1 MANLKSLKTEFLEY
15 LEIEKNRSP
24 KTIENYDHHL
34 ARFFDWLTGSLKKNA
49 DKISAEEISE
59 DSVRKF
65 RLFLARETDKFGRAL
80 KKQTQNHHLIA
91 LRMFLKYLAKRGIES
106 LSAEK
111 IELARQP
118 QRELEFMD
126 DPELERLLDA
136 PFLSKSKVIGIPKGD
151 SSLAT
156 SFSGQPNRFQN
167 LRDKAIL
174 ELLFSTGL
182 RVSELCA
189 LDRDSIDLDKGMFS
203 VRGKGSKIRV
213 AFISDSAR
221 DVLKEYLKERRDID
235 PALFARDSKSPN
247 KEEKLRL
254 TPRSVQ
260 RIIKKYAIK
269 AGISK
274 KVTPHWLRHSF
285 ATDLLR
291 NGADL
296 RSVQMML
303 GHANISTTQI
313 YTHFTDKQLKDIHKK
328 FHSGN
333 KN

>member
-1 MANLKSLKTEFLEY
+1 MNLKSLKIEFLEH

-34 ARFFDWLTGSLKKNA
+34 RRFFSWLESYLSKSS
-49 DKISAEEISE
+49 DKIEAKEITDE
-59 DSVRKF
+59 AIRKF
-65 RLFLARETDKFGRAL
+65 RIFLAREVDQFGRQL

-91 LRMFLKYLAKRGIES
+91 IRMFLKYLVKRGEES

-111 IELARQP
+111 IELAKQP
-118 QRELEFMD
+118 QRELEFLD
-126 DPELERLLDA
+126 KPELERLIDA
-136 PFLSKSKVIGIPKGD
+136 PKGD
-151 SSLAT
+151 D
-156 SFSGQPNRFQN
+156 FKN
-167 LRDKAIL
+167 LRDRAIL

-189 LDRDSIDLDKGMFS
+189 LNRDSADVDKGSFS
-203 VRGKGSKIRV
+203 VRGKGGKIRV
-213 AFISDSAR
+213 VFISDTAR
-221 DVLKEYLKERRDID
+221 EAVKKYLSQREDID
-235 PALFARDSKSPN
+235 EALFIRDFDSLN
-247 KEEKLRL
+247 KEKELRL
-254 TPRSVQ
+254 TSRSVQ
-260 RIIKKYAIK
+260 RIIKKYAAK

-274 KVTPHWLRHSF
+274 KVTPHWLRHQF
-285 ATDLLR
+285 ATDLLK

-313 YTHFTDKQLKDIHKK
+313 YTHFTDKQLGDIHKK

-333 KN
+333 K

>member
-1 MANLKSLKTEFLEY
+1 MLNLKILKIEFLEY

-34 ARFFDWLTGSLKKNA
+34 RRFFGWLADFLGKSA
-49 DKISAEEISE
+49 DKIGANEITEE
-59 DSVRKF
+59 SVRKF
-65 RLFLARETDKFGRAL
+65 RLFLARETDQYGKQL

-91 LRMFLKYLAKRGIES
+91 LRMFLKYLAKRGVET

-111 IELARQP
+111 IELAHQP

-126 DPELERLLDA
+126 ESELKRLLDA
-136 PFLSKSKVIGIPKGD
+136 PKGD
-151 SSLAT
+151 D
-156 SFSGQPNRFQN
+156 FQN
-167 LRDKAIL
+167 FRDKAIL

-189 LDRDSIDLDKGMFS
+189 LNIDNADVDKGSFS
-203 VRGKGSKIRV
+203 VRGKGGKIRV
-213 AFISDSAR
+213 VFVSDEAR
-221 DVLKEYLKERRDID
+221 EAVKKYLNQRKDID
-235 PALFARDSKSPN
+235 PALFTRHAYRQAGDANSLN
-247 KEEKLRL
+247 KEDELRL

-260 RIIKKYAIK
+260 RIIRRYTAK

-274 KVTPHWLRHSF
+274 KVTPHWLRHQF

-303 GHANISTTQI
+303 GHANIATTQI

-333 KN
+333 H

>member
-1 MANLKSLKTEFLEY
+1 MPIYNIVFCAILFFLIGVFFASIKINF
-15 LEIEKNRSP
+15 LI
-24 KTIENYDHHL
+24 IIFIAVFL
-34 ARFFDWLTGSLKKNA
+34 A
-49 DKISAEEISE
+49 
-59 DSVRKF
+59 V
-65 RLFLARETDKFGRAL
+65 LFLLISYFLNSSPPAGDPGR
-80 KKQTQNHHLIA
+80 
-91 LRMFLKYLAKRGIES
+91 S
-106 LSAEK
+106 
-111 IELARQP
+111 
-118 QRELEFMD
+118 
-126 DPELERLLDA
+126 
-136 PFLSKSKVIGIPKGD
+136 
-151 SSLAT
+151 
-156 SFSGQPNRFQN
+156 NRFQD

-213 AFISDSAR
+213 VFISDSAR
-221 DVLKEYLKERRDID
+221 DVLKEYLKERKDID
-235 PALFARDSKSPN
+235 PALFVRDSKSPN
-247 KEEKLRL
+247 KEEKLQL

-260 RIIKKYAIK
+260 RIIKKYAVK

-313 YTHFTDKQLKDIHKK
+313 YTHFTDKQLEDIHKK

-333 KN
+333 R

>member
-1 MANLKSLKTEFLEY
+1 MFNLKILKIEFLEY

-24 KTIENYDHHL
+24 KTIENYAHHL
-34 ARFFDWLTGSLKKNA
+34 NRFFDWLAESLKKNT
-49 DKISAEEISE
+49 DKISADEISE
-59 DSVRKF
+59 DLVRKF
-65 RLFLARETDKFGRAL
+65 RLFLARETDRFGKPL

-91 LRMFLKYLAKRGIES
+91 LRMFLKYLAKRGVES

-111 IELARQP
+111 IELAKQP
-118 QRELEFMD
+118 QRDLEFMD
-126 DPELERLLDA
+126 EPELERLLNA
-136 PFLSKSKVIGIPKGD
+136 PEGED
-151 SSLAT
+151 
-156 SFSGQPNRFQN
+156 FQD
-167 LRDKAIL
+167 LRDRAMM

-189 LDRDSIDLDKGMFS
+189 LDRDNIDLDRGMFS

-213 AFISDSAR
+213 VFISESAKDALR
-221 DVLKEYLKERRDID
+221 EYLKERKDID
-235 PALFARDSKSPN
+235 PALFIHFVKSPS
-247 KEEKLRL
+247 EEEDLRL
-254 TPRSVQ
+254 TPRSIQ
-260 RIIKKYAIK
+260 RIIKKYAAK

-274 KVTPHWLRHSF
+274 KVTPHWLRHQF

-313 YTHFTDKQLKDIHKK
+313 YTHFTDKQLGDIHKK

-333 KN
+333 RG

>member
-1 MANLKSLKTEFLEY
+1 MNLKSLKIEFLEY

-34 ARFFDWLTGSLKKNA
+34 ARFFDWLMGYFKKNT

-65 RLFLARETDKFGRAL
+65 RLFLARKTDKFGRTL

-91 LRMFLKYLAKRGIES
+91 LRMFLKYLAKRGVES

-126 DPELERLLDA
+126 DLELERLLDA
-136 PFLSKSKVIGIPKGD
+136 PKRDD
-151 SSLAT
+151 SSPPAGDPGR
-156 SFSGQPNRFQN
+156 SNRFQD

-213 AFISDSAR
+213 VFISDSAR
-221 DVLKEYLKERRDID
+221 DVLKEYLKERKDID
-235 PALFARDSKSPN
+235 PALFVRDSKSPN
-247 KEEKLRL
+247 KEEKLQL

-260 RIIKKYAIK
+260 RIIKKYAVK

-313 YTHFTDKQLKDIHKK
+313 YTHFTDKQLEDIHKK

-333 KN
+333 R